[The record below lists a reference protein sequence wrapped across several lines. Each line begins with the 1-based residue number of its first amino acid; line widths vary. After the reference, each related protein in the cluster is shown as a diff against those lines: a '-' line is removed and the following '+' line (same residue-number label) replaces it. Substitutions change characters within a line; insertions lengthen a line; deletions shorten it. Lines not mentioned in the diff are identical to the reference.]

1 MFYPFC
7 FFTVLATTV
16 LFQPVA
22 AGDNAGTFSVTFG
35 GRVKLDT
42 IYNDESVGGRNT
54 QKSDLA
60 FSPASIPL
68 TNRGKDSIDFMA
80 RESRLWMT
88 VHLPVHEQDLSGYV
102 EYDMFDT
109 ELDSTGKSRLSNL
122 PRLRHAYATYS
133 SFTIGRTYTTFVN
146 LSAHPEINDANGP
159 LGVLNIRQEILRY
172 TREFSFGEL
181 QVALE
186 NPDTS
191 LLSFTGRRFFSDTNE
206 IPDLLGKLEF
216 TENWG
221 NWSIS
226 GMVRR
231 LQAQRIVDTGNDIKW
246 SGAFNIAGRYYLF
259 RQNNL
264 RFSVSYGNALGRY
277 LSSNAFNDAT
287 IDASGD
293 INPIEIF
300 SGYLAYQHWW
310 TNELRSSI
318 ILGMAR
324 ANQDTGTVPV
334 TANRQFASS
343 HVNLLWSPALNA
355 TIGIEWIHG
364 YRELENGD
372 DGNLNRLQL
381 TAVYKF

>member
-231 LQAQRIVDTGNDIKW
+231 LQAERIVDTGNDIKW

-343 HVNLLWSPALNA
+343 HVNLLWSPTLNA

>member
-7 FFTVLATTV
+7 FFTVLAAMI

-343 HVNLLWSPALNA
+343 HVNLLWSPTLNA

>member
-16 LFQPVA
+16 LIQPVA

-181 QVALE
+181 QLALE

-206 IPDLLGKLEF
+206 VPDLLGKLEF

-231 LQAQRIVDTGNDIKW
+231 LQAERIVDTGNDIKW

-324 ANQDTGTVPV
+324 ANQDTGAVPV

-343 HVNLLWSPALNA
+343 HINLLWSPTLNA